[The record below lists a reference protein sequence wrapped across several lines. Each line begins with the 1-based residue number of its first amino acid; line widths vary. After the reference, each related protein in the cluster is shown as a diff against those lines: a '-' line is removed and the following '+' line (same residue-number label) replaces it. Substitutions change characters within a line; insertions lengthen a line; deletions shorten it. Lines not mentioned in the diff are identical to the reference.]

1 MSEEQ
6 RPHMVIVID
15 DDATIRLLIQKTL
28 ERKGY
33 SVQAASNGEEG
44 LSYLRAH
51 RDVKLAL
58 IDQFMPGLYGD
69 QVAREIRSFA
79 PEIKLV
85 LCSGYPAEK
94 LPTEHFDSVLA
105 KPFRPKAL
113 VEHISSML
121 DVA

>member
-1 MSEEQ
+1 MNEEQ
-6 RPHMVIVID
+6 EQNVVIVID
-15 DDATIRLLIQKTL
+15 DDATIRLLIRKTL
-28 ERKGY
+28 ERRGFT
-33 SVQAASNGEEG
+33 VQVASNGEEG

-51 RDVKLAL
+51 RHVRLAL

-94 LPTEHFDSVLA
+94 LPTEYFDSVLS

-113 VEHISSML
+113 VEHVSSML